1 MNWRYIEMRAGVRA
15 ALVIGMF
22 CALASGAAAADYGEK
37 DSKNKGGAES
47 GLSVSVEAGL
57 GYDSNVFLTPDNPYV
72 DLAQTGSP
80 TVTPDKHTGFFVPL
94 GLDAEYQR
102 AMRKG
107 TRLLSDFSFDGNI
120 YEPGVDNA
128 NLYDAEFTLGPEF
141 ELSRDSALY
150 AGIILGY
157 HKKIYYDRD
166 DGLNKVSGASDI
178 SDRYTY
184 SNAGVELSYRH
195 DFGKAGYEVF
205 ASLEKRDYEDPMVVS
220 QYDHDYL
227 KFGGLVDYKLAGATK
242 VSAGYSYSVRDYND
256 RKARDLNGVLV
267 ANPQLEYAYHT
278 IDLTLRQRVNKS
290 LVAYVDYTRQDRKD
304 EFVGYND
311 YGQNRYKVRAIYTP
325 SKDLRLRVAASYWDR
340 EYDRAFAFDDPAGG
354 KKDYSGITFDA
365 GAEYGYSKSVA
376 FWADLNYDSQDTTDK
391 RYEYDRTQLSAGVKY
406 EF

>member
-1 MNWRYIEMRAGVRA
+1 MSSGTRA
-15 ALVIGMF
+15 ALVIGIF
-22 CALASGAAAADYGEK
+22 CALATGASAADYGK
-37 DSKNKGGAES
+37 DAKKTDGRKG

-57 GYDSNVFLTPDNPYV
+57 GYDSNVFLTPENPYV
-72 DLAQTGSP
+72 DLSLLVPVTI
-80 TVTPDKHTGFFVPL
+80 TPDKQTGFFVPL
-94 GLDAEYQR
+94 GLDAEYLR
-102 AMRKG
+102 PMG
-107 TRLLSDFSFDGNI
+107 TGARLLSDFGFDGQI
-120 YEPGVDNA
+120 YEPDIDNA

-141 ELSRDSALY
+141 GLTKNSSLY

-157 HKKIYYDRD
+157 HRKIYYDRD

-178 SDRYTY
+178 SDKYTY
-184 SNAGVELSYRH
+184 SNAGGELIYKH
-195 DFGKAGYEVF
+195 DLGKLDYEVF
-205 ASLEKRDYEDPMVVS
+205 ASFEKRDYEDPVVVS
-220 QYDHDYL
+220 QYDHDYM
-227 KFGGLVDYKLAGATK
+227 KFGGSLDYALAKSTK
-242 VSAGYSYSVRDYND
+242 VSAGYKYTVRDYND
-256 RKARDLNGVLV
+256 RKARDLGGDLLTS
-267 ANPQLEYAYHT
+267 NPQLEYTYHT
-278 IDLTLRQRVNKS
+278 IDLTLRQRVSDS

-325 SKDLRLRVAASYWDR
+325 TEELRVRVAASYWDR

-365 GAEYGYSKSVA
+365 GVDYGYSKQVS